1 MQKRQH
7 NTKSK
12 RFHGTYKGLVGR
24 YVKSSCGGGRPEADG
39 GLEAVEAA
47 GADGRR
53 RVRPVEQVRRW
64 RRRSRERVG
73 RRQEALSD
81 MNFYS
86 ITGEIQ
92 GR

>member
-1 MQKRQH
+1 MQKG
-7 NTKSK
+7 KA
-12 RFHGTYKGLVGR
+12 FHGTHEGLVGR
-24 YVKSSCGGGRPEADG
+24 QVKSSRGGRPEAEG

-53 RVRPVEQVRRW
+53 RVRPVEQVRRR

-81 MNFYS
+81 TNFYS